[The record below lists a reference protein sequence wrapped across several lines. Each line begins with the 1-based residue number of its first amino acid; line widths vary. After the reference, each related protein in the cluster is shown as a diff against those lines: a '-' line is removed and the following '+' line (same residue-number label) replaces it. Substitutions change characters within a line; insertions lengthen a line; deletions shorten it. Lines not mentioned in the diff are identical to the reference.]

1 MYLARSAGLCF
12 FFSLHAAAARLKPP
26 RASLAPPP
34 PSHCAATC
42 APPQPPHLATAQ
54 QPFSSAPPAQQLCAA
69 ACTRSRRR
77 RHTTPSPPHESPSPS
92 AAVLHAILVL
102 RAAAPR
108 RSHIRS
114 TFSPSARQVLDVLPE
129 PLFSHRVRVP
139 HTVSQDGSR
148 KEKGEGS
155 RGREARSQA
164 DSRREGG
171 REGRDGGQ
179 GRRGAGIRPCS
190 SVPDQGGPQ
199 RQRQRQRQ
207 GHGQSERCQGH
218 QSRDSSSSRVRSVRY
233 SCRF

>member
-1 MYLARSAGLCF
+1 MSLARAAGPCF
-12 FFSLHAAAARLKPP
+12 SFPLTPPPPDSSLHA
-26 RASLAPPP
+26 P

-77 RHTTPSPPHESPSPS
+77 RRTTPSPPHESPSPS

-129 PLFSHRVRVP
+129 LFLSRRVRVP
-139 HTVSQDGSR
+139 HTVSR
-148 KEKGEGS
+148 RWVAR
-155 RGREARSQA
+155 RGRVRKLWSRSPLASGLVQRRRPRRPRWWPRPPRSRHQA
-164 DSRREGG
+164 
-171 REGRDGGQ
+171 
-179 GRRGAGIRPCS
+179 AL
-190 SVPDQGGPQ
+190 
-199 RQRQRQRQ
+199 
-207 GHGQSERCQGH
+207 
-218 QSRDSSSSRVRSVRY
+218 VRSR
-233 SCRF
+233 SGRTPEAEAEAGAWAE